1 MKALKIITSLIL
13 TILINYGIY
22 FVGHLINHGSILAD
36 YFMGIGLVSICG
48 SLLALIII
56 MFLGILNLFD

>member
-1 MKALKIITSLIL
+1 MKVLKVIASLII

-22 FVGHLINHGSILAD
+22 FVGHLISNISILAD
-36 YFMGIGLVSICG
+36 YFMGVGMVLVCG
-48 SLLALIII
+48 SLLFLIIA